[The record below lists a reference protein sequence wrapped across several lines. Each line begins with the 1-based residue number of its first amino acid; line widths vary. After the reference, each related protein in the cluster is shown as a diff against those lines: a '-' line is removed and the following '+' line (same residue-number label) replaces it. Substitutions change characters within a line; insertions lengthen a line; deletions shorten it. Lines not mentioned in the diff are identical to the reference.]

1 VLVCGQ
7 LARASIILDRL
18 STDSGACVQL
28 DNAGR
33 EMTFDLPPIARYA
46 IGYAWPRQGA
56 LIYPITVPGSG
67 ATALSVLRIAPDR
80 TGAITPLPT
89 VILQLS
95 LGMGEALN
103 VVAGQG
109 LLAYARQGQLH
120 VRSYDAGFDLL
131 LEQGVDTLY
140 DVGGAT
146 MIATLF

>member
-1 VLVCGQ
+1 
-7 LARASIILDRL
+7 
-18 STDSGACVQL
+18 
-28 DNAGR
+28 
-33 EMTFDLPPIARYA
+33 M
-46 IGYAWPRQGA
+46 
-56 LIYPITVPGSG
+56 
-67 ATALSVLRIAPDR
+67 
-80 TGAITPLPT
+80 
-89 VILQLS
+89 QLS

-120 VRSYDAGFDLL
+120 VRSYDASFDLL